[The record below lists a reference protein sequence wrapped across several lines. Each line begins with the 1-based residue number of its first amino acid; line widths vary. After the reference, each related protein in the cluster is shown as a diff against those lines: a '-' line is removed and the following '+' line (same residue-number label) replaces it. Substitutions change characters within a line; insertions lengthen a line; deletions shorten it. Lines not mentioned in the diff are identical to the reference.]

1 MKKVIY
7 LPDYLLCV
15 ILEDNLI
22 KGAFLGNEATR
33 KYGILSNY
41 MDNSLILSNYM
52 DNSLLLGDSAG
63 SFFMSIPEMNF
74 HPVIMENSLFYWIE
88 KSKGILISDY
98 QNCGGLDSQAKSC
111 DERKHYYYKVGM
123 ARFYKSNRPFYLSM
137 FILNHISFF
146 GNELSKNV
154 FFGRMDTH
162 VVSDNTVR
170 EKLPK
175 HTVRYSPSTFKAPA
189 YYVRAVINSYG
200 G

>member
-33 KYGILSNY
+33 KYG
-41 MDNSLILSNYM
+41 ILSNYM

-162 VVSDNTVR
+162 VVS
-170 EKLPK
+170 
-175 HTVRYSPSTFKAPA
+175 
-189 YYVRAVINSYG
+189 
-200 G
+200 